1 MNKPYQVTI
10 TRRSGSAVSVI
21 DSANLPDLPSAM
33 EWAEWRLSELNN
45 PAIYHARIT
54 TPRLSA
60 KEALEV

>member
-1 MNKPYQVTI
+1 
-10 TRRSGSAVSVI
+10 VI